1 MKITCLVRS
10 ISMGGL
16 ERQMMGLA
24 IMLSKAGHDVELV
37 KYVQD
42 EYFRHELEI
51 NGIPI
56 VSIPHKGGTLG
67 IAFKLAEHLRKND
80 TRLLIAFGNSANAK
94 ACIARIISNSFS
106 LIVSERNYIKRF
118 HISDWYRFLLYL
130 WKADFVI
137 GNSHAQSEHMKKAFP
152 LLAPKTST
160 IVNFTDLEQFC
171 YKERNYSTESPL
183 SIAVMSRISRRKNMH
198 GLIKAAA
205 ILKDKGL
212 DFRIRW
218 YGERSESAYLKS
230 CRKLI
235 AESGLEEVFS
245 ILPSEHE
252 VKEIYYNNDILCLP
266 SFYEGTPNCVCEAMA
281 CGMPVA
287 CSAVSDNALYVQPGR
302 NGWLFDPT
310 DINSMA
316 TCLESIILDKKK
328 ALKAYGLESSSI
340 AMEKF
345 SSERFLSEYLHL
357 LESLPETEL

>member
-1 MKITCLVRS
+1 
-10 ISMGGL
+10 MGGL

-42 EYFRHELEI
+42 EYFRKELEL

-56 VSIPHKGGTLG
+56 VSIPHKGGTVG
-67 IAFKLAEHLRKND
+67 IAYRLASHLRENG
-80 TRLLIAFGNSANAK
+80 TELLIAFGNSANAK
-94 ACIARIISNSFS
+94 ACIARIISNSFR

-118 HISDWYRFLLYL
+118 HISDWYRFMLYL
-130 WKADFVI
+130 WKADFVV
-137 GNSHAQSEHMKKAFP
+137 GNSQAQSEHMKKAFP
-152 LLAPKTST
+152 LLASKIST

-171 YKERNYSTESPL
+171 YKERHYNPGSPL
-183 SIAVMSRISRRKNMH
+183 SIAVVSRISRRKNMH
-198 GLIKAAA
+198 SLIKAAA
-205 ILKDKGL
+205 ILKEKGL
-212 DFRIRW
+212 DFKIKW
-218 YGERSESAYLKS
+218 YGERRGSAYLKN

-235 AESGLEEVFS
+235 AESGLEEVFC
-245 ILPSEHE
+245 ILPSERD

-266 SFYEGTPNCVCEAMA
+266 SFYEGTPNCVCEALA

-287 CSAVSDNALYVQPGR
+287 CSAVSDNAFYVQPGR
-302 NGWLFDPT
+302 NGWLFNPK
-310 DINSMA
+310 DIKSIAN
-316 TCLESIILDKKK
+316 CLESIILDKKK
-328 ALKAYGLESSSI
+328 ALKAYGLESSCI